1 MTGGGPPI
9 GKIILLRGKS
19 LLVDLYDC
27 NEKLLQDVDR
37 QYKLLVELPARIG
50 MTIISAPQIARWD
63 LPQAGNKEEWGYS
76 GTILFAES
84 HAYFHSW
91 PEYRYVM
98 WDLTSCKDFNH
109 ARVARNLGTQYG
121 AKKVVPHVIQRG
133 DEF

>member
-1 MTGGGPPI
+1 MER
-9 GKIILLRGKS
+9 KLHLRGKS

-27 NEKLLQDVDR
+27 NKKLLQNVDR
-37 QYKLLVELPARIG
+37 QYRLLVDLPSRIG

-63 LPQAGNKEEWGYS
+63 IPQAKDKFEWGYS

-91 PEYRYVM
+91 PEYAYVM

-109 ARVARNLGTQYG
+109 MMVIDNLRIQFG
-121 AKKVVPHVIQRG
+121 AKRVSPCVVERG
-133 DEF
+133 EEFKCKE